1 MSHKQTQQLIDLANR
16 YATAD
21 DQAEANY
28 YLYSFD
34 PENLNHL
41 GAHNKETFKPTAV
54 ELTRLFFPLLKH
66 ARRTLKLI
74 GQNVKTNS

>member
-1 MSHKQTQQLIDLANR
+1 MSNRQTEQLLDLAHR
-16 YATAD
+16 YMLAD

-41 GAHNKETFKPTAV
+41 GAHNKETFKPTAI
-54 ELTRLFFPLLKH
+54 ELTRLFLPLLKH